1 MAARCVQPVVSG
13 LAMEAVLSDYWGA
26 VESLD
31 ADLVADRFSSYGS
44 FYLSG
49 SSAVQGRGAIRKAFV
64 QLFTEVA
71 AIRHEPVV
79 VWSDGGIIVGE
90 ANLTIGLE
98 NGGTATI
105 PATTVLWTTRRG
117 IEACRLLL
125 NPEPGLARAT
135 RGFYGMALS
144 PASR

>member
-1 MAARCVQPVVSG
+1 MAAGSVQTVVSEP
-13 LAMEAVLSDYWGA
+13 AMKEVLSGYWSA

-44 FYLSG
+44 FYFSG
-49 SSAVQGRGAIRKAFV
+49 NTAVQGRGAIRRAFV

-90 ANLTIGLE
+90 ANVTIGLE

-105 PATTVLWTTRRG
+105 PATTVLWTTQRG

-135 RGFYGMALS
+135 RGFAGMALS